1 MSRAQPQRHKHV
13 IMDRTVTYIKTKR
26 LSDKLDH
33 IKLRPF
39 KIKKVLEPI
48 LFKLELLISIRIHPV
63 FYKSLLKLYE
73 NLNTI
78 LGLVEI
84 NKLT

>member
-1 MSRAQPQRHKHV
+1 MVYLLRK
-13 IMDRTVTYIKTKR
+13 YIKTKR

-39 KIKKVLEPI
+39 KIKKVLGPI
-48 LFKLELLISIRIHPV
+48 LFKLKLLVSIRIYPIFHKLLLEP
-63 FYKSLLKLYE
+63 YK

-78 LGLVEI
+78 LGLVKI
-84 NKLT
+84 NELT

>member
-1 MSRAQPQRHKHV
+1 MVYPLYK
-13 IMDRTVTYIKTKR
+13 YIKTKR
-26 LSDKLDH
+26 LSDKLNY

-39 KIKKVLEPI
+39 KIKKVLGPI
-48 LFKLELLISIRIHPV
+48 LFKLELLISIYIYPI
-63 FYKSLLKLYE
+63 FYKLLLEPYE

-84 NKLT
+84 NELI

>member
-1 MSRAQPQRHKHV
+1 MVYLLRK
-13 IMDRTVTYIKTKR
+13 YIKIKR

-39 KIKKVLEPI
+39 RIKKILGLI
-48 LFKLELLISIRIHPV
+48 LFKLELLVSIRIYPI
-63 FYKSLLKLYE
+63 FYKSLLEPYG

-78 LGLVEI
+78 LGLVKI